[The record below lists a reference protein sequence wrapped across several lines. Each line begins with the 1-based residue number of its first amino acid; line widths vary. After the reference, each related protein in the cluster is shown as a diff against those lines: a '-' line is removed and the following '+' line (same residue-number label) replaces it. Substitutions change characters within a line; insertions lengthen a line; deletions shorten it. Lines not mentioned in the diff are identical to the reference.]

1 MAEPEEAMPS
11 LSNDALTVLILLQD
25 LKPTVCLDV
34 TSVVVY
40 TYGCGDGRIAGIVS
54 RSLFFEEIGLTI

>member
-25 LKPTVCLDV
+25 LKPVRY
-34 TSVVVY
+34 TSHPLPLIQRTGY
-40 TYGCGDGRIAGIVS
+40 
-54 RSLFFEEIGLTI
+54 L